1 MMALSPMKRRCLI
14 LSSINRSIRTNG
26 TASGLKTGC
35 CAIIFF
41 VMNANILV
49 SVIVPMYNASRYLST
64 CLDSLASAT
73 FRDHMQVILVNDG
86 STDETAALAGS
97 YVDRFPDLFQL
108 VEKQNGGL
116 SDARNFGLPYV
127 KGTYLAF
134 LDSDD
139 WIEPDL
145 YERLYQTIENEG
157 ADVCVCDLEYWFE
170 DPSKRFVMKG
180 LSQWQADTVQ
190 KKALLS
196 PMFAWNK
203 LYRAEL
209 FTADNGYRYPLHTWY
224 EDIPVTTL
232 LFAKAER
239 IAYLPECG
247 IHYRQHDDSI
257 MGSVHDKRVKD
268 IFGVLEL
275 VRKEFRDAGL
285 YDTYHE
291 ELEYLHIEHLC
302 LYGMFRFIRSDWSD
316 ECAAKAGDV
325 MKKEF
330 PDWKHNCYIRNLGWK
345 NRMFLACY
353 NEKTAAL
360 FNRRIRG

>member
-1 MMALSPMKRRCLI
+1 
-14 LSSINRSIRTNG
+14 
-26 TASGLKTGC
+26 
-35 CAIIFF
+35 
-41 VMNANILV
+41 MNANILV

-224 EDIPVTTL
+224 ED
-232 LFAKAER
+232 
-239 IAYLPECG
+239 
-247 IHYRQHDDSI
+247 
-257 MGSVHDKRVKD
+257 
-268 IFGVLEL
+268 
-275 VRKEFRDAGL
+275 
-285 YDTYHE
+285 
-291 ELEYLHIEHLC
+291 
-302 LYGMFRFIRSDWSD
+302 
-316 ECAAKAGDV
+316 
-325 MKKEF
+325 
-330 PDWKHNCYIRNLGWK
+330 
-345 NRMFLACY
+345 
-353 NEKTAAL
+353 
-360 FNRRIRG
+360 